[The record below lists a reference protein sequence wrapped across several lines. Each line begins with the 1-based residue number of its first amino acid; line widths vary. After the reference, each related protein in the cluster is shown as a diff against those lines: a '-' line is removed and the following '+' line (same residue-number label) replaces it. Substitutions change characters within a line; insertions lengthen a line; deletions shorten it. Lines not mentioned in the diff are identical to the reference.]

1 MKSGRLIRKRRA
13 RDYSKRLKTWPLWL
27 IVGLLAAVFVFSAFK
42 IGSIVGENIA
52 SGQLSGQL
60 REINEQGKATA
71 APAQKEQAT
80 IAPLAAEP
88 AETVRPVTGLKTVQP
103 GKKGNDGLLPAVPY
117 PLNKYANVSNR
128 FRKLQQQ
135 NKDIIG
141 WLTIEDVVDEGV
153 VQRDN
158 TYYLRRDYKGY
169 HNQNGS
175 IFMDENVALKNRPYT
190 ITLYG
195 HNMKSGAMFGFM
207 HHYEHV
213 NFYHEHPFVQFDTA
227 YEDGRYVIFA
237 IGVVSTKEYD
247 ADYLNL
253 SKLNSFTAAWRQ
265 EAIRTLQLRSL
276 YTTTVDVAA
285 DDQILLLMTCA
296 QDDTERW
303 VIAARRIRDGE
314 TEKQLAE
321 RIRRTQR
328 KAN

>member
-1 MKSGRLIRKRRA
+1 MKDGRLIRKRRA

-27 IVGLLAAVFVFSAFK
+27 LVGLLAAVFVFSAFQ
-42 IGSIVGENIA
+42 IGSIVGKNIA
-52 SGQLSGQL
+52 SSQLSGQL
-60 REINEQGKATA
+60 REINEQAKITPVPEQQDQASNE
-71 APAQKEQAT
+71 PA
-80 IAPLAAEP
+80 AAEP
-88 AETVRPVTGLKTVQP
+88 EETARPLTGLQTLRP
-103 GKKGNDGLLPAVPY
+103 ENKGTDGLLPVVPY
-117 PLNKYANVSNR
+117 PLNKYANVNNR

-141 WLTIEDVVDEGV
+141 WLTIQNVVDEGV

-158 TYYLRRDYKGY
+158 EYYLRRDYKGY

-175 IFMDENVALKNRPYT
+175 IFMDENVELKNRPYT

-195 HNMKSGAMFGFM
+195 HNMKNGAMFGFM
-207 HHYEHV
+207 HNYEHV

-227 YEDGRYVIFA
+227 YEDGRYVIFS
-237 IGVVSTKEYD
+237 IGVISTKEYD

-276 YTTTVDVAA
+276 YTTTVDVAP

-296 QDDTERW
+296 QDDTDRW

-314 TEKQLAE
+314 AEKQLAE
-321 RIRRTQR
+321 RVARARR

>member
-1 MKSGRLIRKRRA
+1 MKNGRLIRKRRA
-13 RDYSKRLKTWPLWL
+13 RDYKKRLKTWPLWL
-27 IVGLLAAVFVFSAFK
+27 LVGLLAAVFVFSAFQ
-42 IGSIVGENIA
+42 IGSIVGKNIA
-52 SGQLSGQL
+52 SSQLSQEL
-60 REINEQGKATA
+60 RQINEQAKITP
-71 APAQKEQAT
+71 APVQKEQT
-80 IAPLAAEP
+80 EDIPLAAQP
-88 AETVRPVTGLKTVQP
+88 TETPQLVTGLVTIQP
-103 GKKGNDGLLPAVPY
+103 TNKANNGLLPNVPY
-117 PLNKYANVSNR
+117 PMNKYANVSNR

-141 WLTIEDVVDEGV
+141 WLTIENVVDEGV

-158 TYYLRRDYKGY
+158 AYYLRRDYKGY

-175 IFMDENVALKNRPYT
+175 IFMDENVELKNRPYT

-207 HHYEHV
+207 HNYEHV

-265 EAIRTLQLRSL
+265 EAIKTLQHRSL
-276 YTTTVDVAA
+276 YTTTVDVLPE
-285 DDQILLLMTCA
+285 DQILLLMTCA
-296 QDDTERW
+296 QDDADRW

-321 RIRRTQR
+321 RVERARR

>member
-13 RDYSKRLKTWPLWL
+13 REYSKRLKTWPLCL
-27 IVGLLAAVFVFSAFK
+27 LVGLLAAVFIFSAFQ
-42 IGSIVGENIA
+42 IGSIIGQNIA

-60 REINEQGKATA
+60 RQINEHAKTTPAMQPGRETQTP
-71 APAQKEQAT
+71 APAVQTASPQPVNGLQT
-80 IAPLAAEP
+80 IQP
-88 AETVRPVTGLKTVQP
+88 AKTAD
-103 GKKGNDGLLPAVPY
+103 NGLLPTVPY
-117 PLNKYANVSNR
+117 PLNKYASVSNR

-141 WLTIEDVVDEGV
+141 WLTIENVVDEGV

-158 TYYLRRDYKGY
+158 EYYLRRDYKGY

-175 IFMDENVALKNRPYT
+175 VFMDENCELKTRPYT

-207 HHYEHV
+207 HHYEHL

-227 YEDGRYVIFA
+227 YEDGRYVIFS
-237 IGVVSTKEYD
+237 IGVVSTKAYD

-253 SKLNSFTAAWRQ
+253 SKLNSYTAAWRQ

-276 YTTTVDVAA
+276 YTTTVDVAPE
-285 DDQILLLMTCA
+285 DQILLLMTCA
-296 QDDTERW
+296 QDDAERW
-303 VIAARRIRDGE
+303 VIAARRVREGE
-314 TEKQLAE
+314 TETQLAE

-328 KAN
+328 KAY

>member
-13 RDYSKRLKTWPLWL
+13 REYSKRLKIWPLWL
-27 IVGLLAAVFVFSAFK
+27 LVGLLAAVFIFSAFQ
-42 IGSIVGENIA
+42 IGSIIGQNIA
-52 SGQLSGQL
+52 SEQLSGQL
-60 REINEQGKATA
+60 RQINEQAKATPA
-71 APAQKEQAT
+71 MQLGLETQMPAPAVQTDELR
-80 IAPLAAEP
+80 PL
-88 AETVRPVTGLKTVQP
+88 TGLQTIQPMKTADNGMLSAVQ
-103 GKKGNDGLLPAVPY
+103 Y
-117 PLNKYANVSNR
+117 PLNKYASVNNR

-141 WLTIEDVVDEGV
+141 WLTIENVVDEGV
-153 VQRDN
+153 VQRN
-158 TYYLRRDYKGY
+158 NEYYLRRDYKGY

-175 IFMDENVALKNRPYT
+175 VFMDENVGLKTRPYT

-227 YEDGRYVIFA
+227 YEDGRYVIFS
-237 IGVVSTKEYD
+237 IGVISTKAYD

-265 EAIRTLQLRSL
+265 EAIRTLQLCSM
-276 YTTTVDVAA
+276 YTTTVDVAP

-296 QDDTERW
+296 QDDADRW
-303 VIAARRIRDGE
+303 VIAARRIREGE
-314 TEKQLAE
+314 TEEQLAD
-321 RIRRTQR
+321 RIRRTER
-328 KAN
+328 KTN

>member
-13 RDYSKRLKTWPLWL
+13 REYSKRLKTWPFWL
-27 IVGLLAAVFVFSAFK
+27 LVGLLAAVFVFSAFQ
-42 IGSIVGENIA
+42 IGSIIGQNIA
-52 SGQLSGQL
+52 SEQLSGQL
-60 REINEQGKATA
+60 RQINEQEKATPA
-71 APAQKEQAT
+71 MQPGRETQTPAPALQTSAT
-80 IAPLAAEP
+80 QPVNGLQTIQP
-88 AETVRPVTGLKTVQP
+88 AKTAD
-103 GKKGNDGLLPAVPY
+103 NGLLPTVQY
-117 PLNKYANVSNR
+117 PLNKYASVSNR

-141 WLTIEDVVDEGV
+141 WLTIENVVDEGV

-158 TYYLRRDYKGY
+158 EYYLRRDYKGY

-175 IFMDENVALKNRPYT
+175 IFMDENVELKNRPYT

-227 YEDGRYVIFA
+227 YEDGRYVIFS
-237 IGVVSTKEYD
+237 IGVISTKAYD

-276 YTTTVDVAA
+276 YTTTVDVVPE
-285 DDQILLLMTCA
+285 DQILLLMTCA
-296 QDDTERW
+296 QDDAERW
-303 VIAARRIRDGE
+303 VIAARRVREGE
-314 TEKQLAE
+314 TETQLAE

-328 KAN
+328 KAY